1 MHIIKNTNST
11 KSYKLNKK
19 DFLFHRDNWYFLPQV
34 RNDMQLA
41 NVPAMQLANVPAM
54 VWEQVDCVL
63 QEASYVEM

>member
-34 RNDMQLA
+34 RN
-41 NVPAMQLANVPAM
+41 NMQLANVPAM
-54 VWEQVDCVL
+54 VWEQVECVL